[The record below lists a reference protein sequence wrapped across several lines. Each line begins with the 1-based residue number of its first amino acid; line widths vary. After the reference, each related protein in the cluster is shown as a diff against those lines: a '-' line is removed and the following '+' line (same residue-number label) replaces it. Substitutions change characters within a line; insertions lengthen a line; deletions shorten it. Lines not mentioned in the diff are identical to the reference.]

1 MSDGDFAERYGAWSV
16 VAGASE
22 GVGAEF
28 ARELGRRGVNVVLIA
43 RTEALLEEVAA
54 SIREASGVEARVAAI
69 DLAQPDAI
77 DKVRSATDGLEVGLL
92 MYNAG
97 ADPNYEPFLA
107 QPVENAL
114 WMIERNCV
122 MPTRMC
128 HHFAQPMVAR
138 GRGGIILVSSGAG
151 LVGFPNVVSYC
162 GTKAFDIIMGEALWS
177 ELRDHGVDVLSLV
190 LGFTDTPAQRRVMVR
205 HGLLE
210 EGDVTTP
217 IQGASTPEEVVA
229 EALEHLS
236 QGPTWITNPQLRE
249 LAADI
254 ATKTRADAVQ
264 TMIDMST
271 TVMEEDPAQ
280 A

>member
-1 MSDGDFAERYGAWSV
+1 VTDAAFADRYGPWAV

-28 ARELGRRGVNVVLIA
+28 ARELGRRGINVVLIA
-43 RTEALLEEVAA
+43 RTEALLEEVAS
-54 SIREASGVEARVAAI
+54 SIRAESGADARVAPL
-69 DLAQPDAI
+69 DLASPDGWDGVLA
-77 DKVRSATDGLEVGLL
+77 VTDGLEVGML

-128 HHFAQPMVAR
+128 HHFAQPMVDR
-138 GRGGIILVSSGAG
+138 GKGGIILVSSGAG

-177 ELRDHGVDVLSLV
+177 ELRGHGVDVLSLV

-210 EGDVTTP
+210 EGDTTTP
-217 IQGASTPEEVVA
+217 IQGASTPAEVVA
-229 EALEHLS
+229 EAIEHLPH
-236 QGPTWITNPQLRE
+236 GPTWITNPHLRE

-254 ATKTRADAVQ
+254 ATKSRADAVQ

-271 TVMEEDPAQ
+271 TVMEEEPA
-280 A
+280 